1 MEVLPSGLPES
12 VADTEDLARFLPQL
26 NYFNQAGVKPVAFL
40 PNPKNLETSDFRHGG
55 DDIPNLRR
63 IGQENIS
70 SDRTIYGAAFVKASH
85 VRAAMLQVLA
95 SEPPCP
101 PRQYCWLAL
110 RQRSRNGKSQAE
122 RSGQPACPASGFVAI
137 LVKTGPEFA
146 AFDFSPSR
154 VIFLP
159 SS

>member
-40 PNPKNLETSDFRHGG
+40 PNPKSLETSDFRHGG

-85 VRAAMLQVLA
+85 VRAVMLQVLA
-95 SEPPCP
+95 SDPPP
-101 PRQYCWLAL
+101 PATPILLAGL
-110 RQRSRNGKSQAE
+110 ATKIPKWKKPGGKIWPTS
-122 RSGQPACPASGFVAI
+122 
-137 LVKTGPEFA
+137 
-146 AFDFSPSR
+146 
-154 VIFLP
+154 LP
-159 SS
+159 SKRFCCDSSQNQARIRRI